1 MALQPCG
8 SSVLPFLS
16 SPDALLVLFLGLS
29 SRRSASEKS
38 SASEVKVSESDM
50 GSVLFFTLTVGHDLT
65 LVLSVTRLPR

>member
-8 SSVLPFLS
+8 SSGLPFLS
-16 SPDALLVLFLGLS
+16 SPDALLLLFLGLS

-50 GSVLFFTLTVGHDLT
+50 GSVLF
-65 LVLSVTRLPR
+65 

>member
-16 SPDALLVLFLGLS
+16 SLDALLVLFLGLS
-29 SRRSASEKS
+29 SRR

>member
-29 SRRSASEKS
+29 SRR